1 MIGGGMNVFAPIAV
15 LGFWILLGAGWWLG
29 ELHVKGI
36 AIAVLLWLAG
46 LAACSFIVPAMLF
59 MPYVAM
65 LDIALVL
72 IIFKG
77 DVTLR

>member
-1 MIGGGMNVFAPIAV
+1 MNVFAPVAIY
-15 LGFWILLGAGWWLG
+15 GFWLLLIAGWVLD
-29 ELHVKGI
+29 ELRFKG
-36 AIAVLLWLAG
+36 AAVFVLLWAAG
-46 LAACSFIVPAMLF
+46 SAGFTFAGHRSLFTPYAAV
-59 MPYVAM
+59 